1 VVEALIILLGLE
13 ITAVLA
19 AAVLGLLV
27 GVQHLLQVKE
37 MLEVLVQHLALNMA
51 VGAVEALARLEE
63 TVQEALEV
71 LEA

>member
-1 VVEALIILLGLE
+1 
-13 ITAVLA
+13 
-19 AAVLGLLV
+19 
-27 GVQHLLQVKE
+27 
-37 MLEVLVQHLALNMA
+37 MA